1 MYFYYEFFDR
11 AREAIKS
18 RRLRWQILKLVYFP
32 GFVFKE
38 NHVFNDNPSQKVVIV
53 EKELDDVDIDDFVNL
68 EDLPELVFIDEECG
82 NPKSSRLM
90 VESLKY

>member
-1 MYFYYEFFDR
+1 MADIETC
-11 AREAIKS
+11 
-18 RRLRWQILKLVYFP
+18 
-32 GFVFKE
+32 VFSWFCFQE

-82 NPKSSRLM
+82 NPKSSQLM